1 MSAAQARLQAVPE
14 RGIRIGNLFSCSPTP
29 HRSRPNQ
36 QRLTYLFF
44 FFALKFLSFP
54 FSLML
59 RVARLVPRAFG
70 AAHAAC
76 GLVTPLD

>member
-44 FFALKFLSFP
+44 FLLSSFLASH
-54 FSLML
+54 S
-59 RVARLVPRAFG
+59 
-70 AAHAAC
+70 AC
-76 GLVTPLD
+76 C